1 MNQHVREV
9 VLEFYIFLVLNLH
22 KPVVLQLVLIH
33 LRLLNTL
40 DIIGSD
46 RLLLAGG
53 VIIRRCYFLIY
64 THRPLFF
71 FINIICLFKIIFV
84 LFILDIFIL
93 SIVSG
98 IDLLLLLLLL
108 PSIVDPEVGCNSLHL
123 SVFFVDRVVVV
134 FLWVDILLLLKF
146 FIHLFLNMVVLL
158 IVQI

>member
-1 MNQHVREV
+1 M
-9 VLEFYIFLVLNLH
+9 LEFYIFLVLDLH
-22 KPVVLQLVLIH
+22 KPLVLQLVLID

-84 LFILDIFIL
+84 LFILNIFIL

-98 IDLLLLLLLL
+98 IGLFLLLILFLF
-108 PSIVDPEVGCNSLHL
+108 SIVDPEIGCHSLHL
-123 SVFFVDRVVVV
+123 GIFFINRVIVAV
-134 FLWVDILLLLKF
+134 LWVDVLLLLKF
-146 FIHLFLNMVVLL
+146 LIHLLFNMVCLL